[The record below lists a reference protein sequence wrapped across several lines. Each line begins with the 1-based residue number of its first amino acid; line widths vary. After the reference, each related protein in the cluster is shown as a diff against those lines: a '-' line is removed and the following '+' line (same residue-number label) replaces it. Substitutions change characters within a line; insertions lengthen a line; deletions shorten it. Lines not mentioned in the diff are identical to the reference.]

1 MTRSPSIVKG
11 HSLRGEPVTTT
22 HIVVVVDEGGEGEIL
37 ELVGEWV
44 SAGVLEPALWIP
56 ASWLDSASET
66 QSDPSGW
73 VFGRGQEA
81 DRRTVS
87 ILEAL
92 AREPHTNVIITIL
105 NSLADAHDASLLA
118 RINGL
123 IRSVGTARPQE
134 RVIENQPLPG
144 TEIRV
149 LNLMFPAGGEGVHG
163 IGERLMRSDLIDVEN
178 LVVNP
183 EDRPT
188 PASFDVLPRRGTS
201 RWVPFMVST
210 TASVTGLWSS
220 LASSPVVPDAT
231 WVQGNV
237 RLVRSFAR
245 VVLTHPLLVEV
256 AGSTSESLLADRSPL
271 DAPGVILSPAQLAPL
286 GQSVLTKRLDE
297 YAAWLMDYSGLGY
310 REMEPFIPP
319 SRVERGFLEGLRDFS
334 SFAGDRLRALPRWIG
349 ETGISA
355 FNLRATN
362 KLYGED
368 ALVSVD
374 VRIDLNRRRDDARL
388 VEAWDLVAQ
397 ERVRLETILDAPT
410 DPPEESED
418 PRPWIALHEG
428 VAFFAEGKANDIHDA
443 LRTDAGVPQM
453 AARLD
458 DVLPPPDD
466 HFTVDRVCDELL
478 GGDGTG
484 RQVSW
489 MDIDGAERL
498 SNLLQKLAS
507 AKRQRL
513 HDLRSAYLKTE
524 ADFFSSQERFVD
536 ARFRDEDLA
545 AKVLREERIASVDGV
560 HADWAQ
566 DAHPQAED
574 APEPVMDSDESTG
587 EDPSDD
593 DESEGWDLSDEHDD
607 FGLDD
612 ATDHDEGDD
621 DHDADDHEAD
631 DHEADDDELHFGGD
645 PFESP
650 LDEIVASSGDLV
662 SLREIAREAEVTAQ
676 RERRLRGA
684 MSDVTA
690 YETDRI
696 RQAEEELR
704 VIERTHG
711 ELSRWIERRT
721 TSFVGRVLDKVSR
734 TSQSLDHHEREVLD
748 SARQALPDYGPTS
761 VELQRR
767 FVTAVMRGLALTL
780 LIALIAGVL
789 NARAH
794 SPGGI
799 FGFSGVPWWLFVTV
813 LVVVLILVVLGPLIS
828 YFQAW
833 TRERV
838 RAQDA
843 RAELQYQCNLV
854 SHVRTERLRLA
865 QLYTQM
871 PHRIRALALW
881 WHYWRAKTDSALA
894 GETPTL
900 PSTSA
905 LPFHLRWASVNWSR
919 SPIFRRMRDE
929 LLSSNVRPGYR
940 SELIEE
946 AADSYEVS
954 SGRGGLLDVAGLA
967 RMRSADALAVVSD
980 WVADEE
986 TRRRARTSLERRLAQ
1001 DAQEM
1006 NRKPGQDAPHVDLLS
1021 VDPLQGMEIET
1032 NLVGDM
1038 TERDLS
1044 MDEFLLEIGGDANEM
1059 GYRLWSAGVGVQPF
1073 TSLFA
1078 GPERLTG
1085 RIAQSVSFVHVES
1098 SKLCSSEVAVR
1109 LDITGQVS
1117 AGMLEGAF
1125 NFMSAD
1131 DEEALDE
1138 SAEDFAE
1145 GIASGWASRG

>member
-1 MTRSPSIVKG
+1 MTRTPSIVKG
-11 HSLRGEPVTTT
+11 HSLRGEPVATT
-22 HIVVVVDEGGEGEIL
+22 HIVVVVDERGEDEIL
-37 ELVGEWV
+37 ALVAEWV
-44 SAGVLEPALWIP
+44 SSGVLEPALWVP
-56 ASWLDSASET
+56 ASWLTSGSEVH
-66 QSDPSGW
+66 SDPSGW
-73 VFGRGQEA
+73 VFGRGHEH
-81 DRRTVS
+81 DRRKVS

-105 NSLADAHDASLLA
+105 NSLADAHDESLLA

-188 PASFDVLPRRGTS
+188 PASFDVLPRRGTP

-210 TASVTGLWSS
+210 TASVSGLWSS

-297 YAAWLMDYSGLGY
+297 YAAWLMDSSGLGY
-310 REMEPFIPP
+310 REMDPFIPP
-319 SRVERGFLEGLRDFS
+319 SRVERGFLEGVREFS

-349 ETGISA
+349 ATGISA

-397 ERVRLETILDAPT
+397 ERLRLEAILDAPT

-458 DVLPPPDD
+458 DVIPPPDD
-466 HFTVDRVCDELL
+466 RFTVDRVCDELL

-513 HDLRSAYLKTE
+513 DDLRSAYLETE

-545 AKVLREERIASVDGV
+545 AKVLREERIARADGV
-560 HADWAQ
+560 DLDGTQDVHARVE
-566 DAHPQAED
+566 DAPPQVED

-587 EDPSDD
+587 QDTSDHD
-593 DESEGWDLSDEHDD
+593 APEGWDVSDEHEDL
-607 FGLDD
+607 GLDD
-612 ATDHDEGDD
+612 ATDHDETDD
-621 DHDADDHEAD
+621 DHDAG
-631 DHEADDDELHFGGD
+631 DDEPHFGGD

-650 LDEIVASSGDLV
+650 LDKVIASSGDLV
-662 SLREIAREAEVTAQ
+662 SLRGIAREAEVNAQ

-690 YETDRI
+690 YEMDRI
-696 RQAEEELR
+696 RQTEEELR

-734 TSQSLDHHEREVLD
+734 TSQSLDQRERQILD
-748 SARQALPDYGPTS
+748 SARQAIPDYGPTS

-780 LIALIAGVL
+780 LIGLTAGLL

-794 SPGGI
+794 APGGI

-813 LVVVLILVVLGPLIS
+813 LVVVFILVVLGPLIT

-900 PSTSA
+900 PSTSD
-905 LPFHLRWASVNWSR
+905 LPFHLRWASVNWSS
-919 SPIFRRMRDE
+919 SPIFRRMLDD
-929 LLSSNVRPGYR
+929 LLSSHVRPGYR
-940 SELIEE
+940 SEFIEQ

-954 SGRGGLLDVAGLA
+954 SGRGGVLEVAGLA
-967 RMRSADALAVVSD
+967 GMRSADALAVVSD

-986 TRRRARTSLERRLAQ
+986 TRRRAKESLERKLAQ
-1001 DAQEM
+1001 ETQEM

-1032 NLVGDM
+1032 NLVGDV

-1125 NFMSAD
+1125 EIMSAS
-1131 DEEALDE
+1131 DEEALEE
-1138 SAEDFAE
+1138 SVEDFAE
-1145 GIASGWASRG
+1145 GVPSGWASRG